1 MDLNKFWQSITTSD
15 GYDLKSKAWII
26 NITLETVRFF
36 VYNSSDRIK
45 WIWAHK
51 VDAQPGET
59 IEVHGGFL
67 QGQQDNLVVYRDN
80 RGTPYN
86 IKKNYLYCWTG
97 SGMKQLKTPSTIEC
111 FRNQY
116 YDPREQLRNQ
126 IRTGRSRCSNCCM
139 CM

>member
-1 MDLNKFWQSITTSD
+1 MATDVAVAALKKIVDSSEIKIRADVDLNKFWQSITTSD

-80 RGTPYN
+80 RGTAYN
-86 IKKNYLYCWTG
+86 IKK
-97 SGMKQLKTPSTIEC
+97 TIYIVGLV
-111 FRNQY
+111 RV
-116 YDPREQLRNQ
+116 
-126 IRTGRSRCSNCCM
+126 
-139 CM
+139 